1 MKVRLVKL
9 LFAQNAIVPEMF
21 FENDGDKWTNDSFVT
36 DCSAMTALV
45 LAISRLEQPKAV
57 AIAE

>member
-1 MKVRLVKL
+1 MTVRLMKL
-9 LFAQNAIVPEMF
+9 LFAQNTIVPEMF
-21 FENDGDKWTNDSFVT
+21 LENDDDKWTNDSFVT
-36 DCSAMTALV
+36 DCAAMTALV

>member
-1 MKVRLVKL
+1 MKL

-21 FENDGDKWTNDSFVT
+21 LENDDDKWTNDSFVT
-36 DCSAMTALV
+36 DCAAMTALV